1 MMDRRSKCALRARKF
16 VQIQRRE
23 RRKARNGFDAYMEI
37 EGALSSRGW
46 EAITRTKG
54 GRREQVFSNRRPADE
69 RGNGDGE
76 ERILGAGTRGGDGA
90 ARRTEGGRRRWSNRR
105 RRLPADG
112 TTIPTSG
119 ATGKKVN
126 EIISMR
132 NAYRGGTSSG
142 PTSM

>member
-1 MMDRRSKCALRARKF
+1 M
-16 VQIQRRE
+16 
-23 RRKARNGFDAYMEI
+23 
-37 EGALSSRGW
+37 
-46 EAITRTKG
+46 
-54 GRREQVFSNRRPADE
+54 FSVDE
-69 RGNGDGE
+69 RGNGGIE
-76 ERILGAGTRGGDGA
+76 SWILGAGGRG
-90 ARRTEGGRRRWSNRR
+90 RWSNRR

-112 TTIPTSG
+112 TTIPTSE

>member
-1 MMDRRSKCALRARKF
+1 MGSDY
-16 VQIQRRE
+16 E
-23 RRKARNGFDAYMEI
+23 
-37 EGALSSRGW
+37 
-46 EAITRTKG
+46 KG
-54 GRREQVFSNRRPADE
+54 GMEGGSRCSRIRPVDE
-69 RGNGDGE
+69 RGNGE
-76 ERILGAGTRGGDGA
+76 ERILGAGTRGGDGT

-112 TTIPTSG
+112 ATIPTSE